1 MARSKKI
8 QFCVLFLIAVANFAY
23 AQSLGDVARKERARP
38 KPQAARVY
46 TNDDIPSVDLSKE
59 EASTPKDANT
69 ESVTSAAKDE
79 DKKSAIEKQH
89 ALNEEWKNR
98 VAKEKA
104 NVADIEREID
114 LMQREE
120 KLRVAVYYSDAGNR
134 LRDSKQWDDEQQKF
148 QKDLADKQNKLSEAK
163 TKLTDALEE
172 ARKAGATGYE

>member
-1 MARSKKI
+1 MAHFRKLLV
-8 QFCVLFLIAVANFAY
+8 CLLFLVVAAGFTF
-23 AQSLGDVARKERARP
+23 AQSLGDVARKERSKP
-38 KPQAARVY
+38 KTQAARVY

-59 EASTPKDANT
+59 EAGPSKDATT
-69 ESVTSAAKDE
+69 ESVSSETKDE
-79 DKKSAIEKQH
+79 DKKSGVEKQN

-104 NVADIEREID
+104 NVADIEHELD

-134 LRDSKQWDDEQQKF
+134 LRDSKQWDDGQQKF

-163 TKLTDALEE
+163 AKLDATLEA